1 MNNDS
6 KFSSGFLMGF
16 IVGGG
21 AVFLLGTKTGKNLL
35 KILSE
40 QGLDGLLNLLE
51 EYGLEEVDE
60 EYEGLSEDEEI
71 KPNGYAKETRT
82 QKVSEEK
89 KETPKRRFFKRIR
102 R

>member
-6 KFSSGFLMGF
+6 KFSSGFLMGL

-40 QGLDGLLNLLE
+40 QGLDGLTALLE
-51 EYGLEEVDE
+51 EYGVEQDLED
-60 EYEGLSEDEEI
+60 EYEETSE
-71 KPNGYAKETRT
+71 KEPASNSHAETVS
-82 QKVSEEK
+82 QKVTEEK
-89 KETPKRRFFKRIR
+89 TQVPKKRFFKRK
-102 R
+102 